1 MKSIIKNLTMW
12 LHNRGVLG
20 MGATTWLFAAFD
32 LRSA

>member
-1 MKSIIKNLTMW
+1 MKSTVKNVAMW

-20 MGATTWLFAAFD
+20 ATATTWLFAAFN

>member
-1 MKSIIKNLTMW
+1 MKSTIKNITMW

-20 MGATTWLFAAFD
+20 MTATTWLFAAFN